1 MNIKESGKHLF
12 STMRRKV
19 LLIILIILISIEIV
33 IFTFIKLGKINEFD
47 IDIITNFQK
56 KYISY
61 ISKTVKEVP
70 ILLKIVH
77 ILNDIYTPYVL
88 ISVIFNFFTVYDC
101 FILVNILSINYI
113 FSFLFKL
120 IYFKPTYK
128 YFDTYEKAKNIQIFY
143 CGYGWGCPMEECLTT
158 ISFYL
163 SIWKIVTKLSFN
175 FSYKKI
181 VAKFTALFF
190 ICLIF
195 FGYNFCNLLMGN
207 YGLSHIIF
215 SAVFGLIVY
224 LIFFESNF
232 FNLFNGEEFM
242 NFIKRYK
249 LLYIIINLS
258 IFVIFSIVYM
268 VLRLTYSDDNKYGL
282 CQTVEDIGHFKKS
295 GKFSYLD
302 GTFCFN
308 VLLLGNVFS
317 MIGIMMDIKFVYKN
331 NEAAYYQIN
340 FPQEYEDLNTNTKK
354 ESFNYSINIMKEV
367 EWNNTPVFI
376 TLLRLLV
383 VLVFC
388 WTCFFPYI
396 FIDLNES
403 HILLILSIKIF
414 LPPTIFFMGI
424 FFYLKPL
431 LSKIY
436 LTNNTLSSI
445 SEDV

>member
-1 MNIKESGKHLF
+1 MNVKESGKHLF

-33 IFTFIKLGKINEFD
+33 IFTFIKLGKIDRID
-47 IDIITNFQK
+47 INIITNLQNKFIIK
-56 KYISY
+56 D
-61 ISKTVKEVP
+61 ENAVP
-70 ILLKIVH
+70 ILLYIVH
-77 ILNDIYTPYVL
+77 ILNDIYTPYVW

-143 CGYGWGCPMEECLTT
+143 CGYGWGCPMEECITT

-175 FSYKKI
+175 YSHKKI

-224 LIFFESNF
+224 LIFFESNI

-242 NFIKRYK
+242 NFIKNYN

-258 IFVIFSIVYM
+258 LFVIFSIIYM
-268 VLRLTYSDDNKYGL
+268 VLRLTYSKDNEYKLCINEAEYGN
-282 CQTVEDIGHFKKS
+282 FKKS

-317 MIGIMMDIKFVYKN
+317 MIGIMMDLKFIYKN
-331 NEAAYYQIN
+331 NDAAYYQIN
-340 FPQEYEDLNTNTKK
+340 FPQEYEDLNTTYKK

-367 EWNNTPVFI
+367 EWNNTSVCI

-388 WTCFFPYI
+388 WVCFFPYI
-396 FIDLNES
+396 FIDLTEN

-414 LPPTIFFMGI
+414 LPPMIFFMGI

-431 LSKIY
+431 LSKIS
-436 LTNNTLSSI
+436 LTNNTLSLI